1 LPVSLI
7 ASHVFPPEK
16 FSVFAYFFKNGTELH
31 FMSNKFQE
39 YKQLD
44 LSQINKEVL
53 KRMKS
58 IKETVN
64 FSLQKTIDQQ
74 KRWKLLAMKGK
85 IEWEGNLD
93 EMRGL

>member
-1 LPVSLI
+1 
-7 ASHVFPPEK
+7 
-16 FSVFAYFFKNGTELH
+16 
-31 FMSNKFQE
+31 
-39 YKQLD
+39 
-44 LSQINKEVL
+44 
-53 KRMKS
+53 MKS

-74 KRWKLLAMKGK
+74 KRRKLLAMKGK